1 MTRKWLITMVIVSP
15 LVGLW
20 DPLQMAVSWLVN
32 GGDPNHLLSGVILQV
47 LVPSMQT
54 NIAGWKIHLILMVFV
69 REDGDFRR
77 RFVSLPGG
85 TIPKHTQ
92 TTINYL
98 LNLLMKYLD
107 PHIRIYSIKSVP
119 VVSHIRT
126 FLLTFPSVANGCL
139 RCFAAEENIQE
150 SIGYI
155 TVQLHSCSQW

>member
-1 MTRKWLITMVIVSP
+1 MVIVSP
-15 LVGLW
+15 LMGLW
-20 DPLQMAVSWLVN
+20 DPLQMAVSWLIN

-47 LVPSMQT
+47 LVPPRQT
-54 NIAGWKIHLILMVFV
+54 NIAGGKIHLILMVFV
-69 REDGDFRR
+69 REDGDFRW

-98 LNLLMKYLD
+98 LNPLMNYYSD

-126 FLLTFPSVANGCL
+126 VFLTFPSVANGCL
-139 RCFAAEENIQE
+139 CCFAAEENIQE